1 MYVCSLGKTEQL
13 ACSFIQLYALHVPLF
28 QHQHPSKYWAIIA
41 QQQPSGAAHTIMYYQ
56 EVAGKETLSAAASFS
71 FPCVGAVPSQS
82 TSASTIPT
90 IPDIESPKMD
100 SLFVHVLLLQVSHPF
115 LIQVSTTILPVQELN
130 LRTVLFRPVCSWGSP
145 WAKNWDEGP
154 FNLHFTLAGDEKSRS
169 ANAHNSMST
178 LFPEI
183 WPKFCHLPAPAA
195 LCGCTSFI
203 PPAPSAE
210 TKGRAA
216 PRCFLQL
223 YSKLGLPWSCK
234 EMVPFVPY
242 TLILWGCRGKELREE
257 EVFYR
262 QQKSS
267 RSCLSKFGS
276 GPELP
281 NLMCD
286 PKL

>member
-1 MYVCSLGKTEQL
+1 MLFIRTRGFFPIFFPFYPAFSQCRSCTCSTPLATASPVIVFLLG
-13 ACSFIQLYALHVPLF
+13 
-28 QHQHPSKYWAIIA
+28 
-41 QQQPSGAAHTIMYYQ
+41 QQIH
-56 EVAGKETLSAAASFS
+56 
-71 FPCVGAVPSQS
+71 
-82 TSASTIPT
+82 
-90 IPDIESPKMD
+90 
-100 SLFVHVLLLQVSHPF
+100 LLPPF
-115 LIQVSTTILPVQELN
+115 LNLPVQELN

-216 PRCFLQL
+216 PHCFLQL

-267 RSCLSKFGS
+267 RSCLSKFRS